1 MPHSAAQAPARGALD
16 WLGEEAAP
24 AATPVRI
31 PASERVAEW
40 LLEVRPYLRVSEN
53 QDGVPGLTLDE
64 ILSLGDHGFTI
75 VHLVID
81 ALRQEARRR
90 SQNRSMA
97 APLGVPWR
105 EVLRL
110 PGAAQFADAAVAGGA
125 LQGKTPLCLLANQCM
140 PGPAYP
146 AVVGEIFTWLLS
158 QRASPDLPPCREKS
172 PLMLAAESG
181 NADMVE
187 LLLAARASME

>member
-1 MPHSAAQAPARGALD
+1 M
-16 WLGEEAAP
+16 
-24 AATPVRI
+24 
-31 PASERVAEW
+31 
-40 LLEVRPYLRVSEN
+40 
-53 QDGVPGLTLDE
+53 TLDE
-64 ILSLGDHGFTI
+64 ILSLGDHGLTI

-90 SQNRSMA
+90 SQNRSVA

-125 LQGKTPLCLLANQCM
+125 LQGKTPLCLLANRCM

-146 AVVGEIFTWLLS
+146 AVVG
-158 QRASPDLPPCREKS
+158 
-172 PLMLAAESG
+172 
-181 NADMVE
+181 
-187 LLLAARASME
+187 